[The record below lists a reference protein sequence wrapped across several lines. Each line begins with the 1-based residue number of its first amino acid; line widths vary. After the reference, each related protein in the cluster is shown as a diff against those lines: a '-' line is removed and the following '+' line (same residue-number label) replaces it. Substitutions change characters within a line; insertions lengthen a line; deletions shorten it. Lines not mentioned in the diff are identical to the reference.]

1 VSKIRALLAEDHA
14 AMIQKVA
21 DLLGGFCEIVGSVSD
36 GRALLDAAEQQH
48 PDVIVLDISMPVM
61 SGIEAA
67 ERLIRGGTAA
77 KLVFLTV
84 HDDPDFVQAA
94 LATGAS
100 GYVLKSRMATDLIPA
115 IKEAL
120 AGHRFISRSTSISDS
135 HAV

>member
-1 VSKIRALLAEDHA
+1 MAKIRALLAEDHT
-14 AMIQKVA
+14 AMIEKVI
-21 DLLGGFCEIVGSVSD
+21 DLLSGFCEIVGSVSN
-36 GRALLDAAEQQH
+36 GRALLDAAEKQH
-48 PDVIVLDISMPVM
+48 PDIIVLDISMPLM

-67 ERLIRGGTAA
+67 ERLIHGGTSA

-115 IKEAL
+115 IHEAL
-120 AGHRFISRSTSISDS
+120 AGHRFISRRTASPNP
-135 HAV
+135 HAM